1 MTDMNMIGSVQGK
14 NSAGAPDRQQL
25 GQEDFLEL
33 MIVQLRNQ
41 DPLKPMENGDF
52 LGQMAQFS
60 TVNGIEQLNRS
71 VSSVT
76 GALAAN
82 QALQA
87 ASLVERSA
95 LIEADTVELEEGG
108 SISGMVE
115 LPGDVSHAVVA
126 ILDASGQEVARVPV
140 TNDGT
145 GTARFTWNG
154 LGADGQAVPGGR
166 YRVTAE
172 HQSGR
177 QTQPAST
184 YLWGEIESVSLFGSQ
199 NGMQMTLKGLGTF
212 SLSEALE
219 IS

>member
-1 MTDMNMIGSVQGK
+1 MTDMNMIGAVQGQ
-14 NSAGAPDRQQL
+14 NSIGSSDKQQM

-33 MIVQLRNQ
+33 MIAQLKNQ
-41 DPLKPMENGDF
+41 DPMKPMENGDF

-60 TVNGIEQLNRS
+60 TVNGIEQLNQS
-71 VSSVT
+71 VSSMS

-95 LIEADTVELEEGG
+95 LIEADSVQVEEGG

-115 LPGDVSHAVVA
+115 LPGDVSYGVVA
-126 ILDASGQEVARVPV
+126 IRDASGQEVARIPV

-145 GTARFTWNG
+145 GTARFEWDG
-154 LGADGQAVPGGR
+154 LGADGQPLPGGQ
-166 YRVTAE
+166 YQVAAE
-172 HQSGR
+172 YQSGS
-177 QTQPAST
+177 QTQSAST

-199 NGMQMTLKGLGTF
+199 NGMQMTLKGLGTV
-212 SLSEALE
+212 SLSAARE